1 MAGSATRQGTTWQ
14 YVVDL
19 GLDGNGRRR
28 QFRRRGFPTKTA
40 AQQAMLEA
48 QSLQLRG
55 ELANPGRRTLE
66 NYLTQWLDAVQA
78 SLEPAA
84 WTNYRNCLR
93 LYVLPRLGHV
103 QLGLLTPLTLSSM
116 YAELLRS
123 GGRKG
128 RPLSPTS
135 ARLVRGVVRK
145 ALNDAVQWGLLGTNP
160 ALRASVPKRR
170 RVQLRVWSPEEAAV
184 FVAAVGNDRLAA
196 CWLLALTAGLRRGEL
211 AGLRWE
217 DLDLDRA
224 ALRVAVQ
231 RTTDSDYNVVSKE
244 PKASSR
250 RGIALAEQMVLVL
263 RRHRVRQAQERL
275 AAGPAWHD
283 TGLVFVDEL
292 GRGYHPQRI
301 TDLFQEASA
310 AAGLPRIRL
319 HDLRHTSATLALVA
333 GVHPKIVQERL
344 GHASIGMT
352 LDIYSHVLAGMQHD
366 AAAQV
371 ERLLWTSAAEATP
384 ALPAAASDDPLF

>member
-1 MAGSATRQGTTWQ
+1 MAGSVTRQGTTWQ

-19 GLDGNGRRR
+19 GIDGNGRRR
-28 QFRRRGFPTKTA
+28 QYRRRGFSTKKA
-40 AQQAMLEA
+40 AQAAMLEA
-48 QSLQLRG
+48 QSQQVRG
-55 ELANPGRRTLE
+55 ELANPGKRTLA
-66 NYLTQWLDAVQA
+66 NYLDEWLSAARA

-84 WTNYRNCLR
+84 WTNYRNCLG
-93 LYVLPRLGHV
+93 LYVIPRLGEV
-103 QLGLLTPLTLSSM
+103 QLGVLTPLTLSSL
-116 YAELLRS
+116 YAELLRC

-135 ARLVRGVVRK
+135 VRLVHGVLRK

-170 RVQLRVWSPEEAAV
+170 RAELRVWSPEEAAA
-184 FVAAVGNDRLAA
+184 FVAAAEGQRMAP

-217 DLDLDRA
+217 DVDLERA
-224 ALRVAVQ
+224 VVRVVVQ
-231 RTTDSDYNVVSKE
+231 RTTDSDYKIVSKE

-250 RGIALAEQMVLVL
+250 RSVALAEQMVTAL

-275 AAGPAWHD
+275 AAGPGWQES
-283 TGLVFVDEL
+283 GLVFVDEL

-301 TDLFQEASA
+301 TDLFQEAAA

-352 LDIYSHVLAGMQHD
+352 LDIYSHVLAGMQHA

-371 ERLLWTSAAEATP
+371 EGLLWR
-384 ALPAAASDDPLF
+384 ALEPPEVYSNPTVS

>member
-1 MAGSATRQGTTWQ
+1 MAGSVTRQGTTWQ

-19 GLDGNGRRR
+19 GFDGNGRRR
-28 QFRRRGFPTKTA
+28 QYRRRGFPSKKA
-40 AQQAMLEA
+40 AQQAMLKA

-55 ELANPGRRTLE
+55 ELANPGRRSLE
-66 NYLTQWLDAVQA
+66 DYLTQWLDAVQA

-84 WTNYRNCLR
+84 WTNYRNCLH
-93 LYVLPRLGHV
+93 LYVVPRVGGV
-103 QLGLLTPLTLSSM
+103 QLGLLTPLTLSSL

-128 RPLSPTS
+128 RALSPTTV
-135 ARLVRGVVRK
+135 RLVHGVLRK

-170 RVQLRVWSPEEAAV
+170 RVQLRVWSPEEAASC
-184 FVAAVGNDRLAA
+184 VAAVGDDRLAA

-217 DLDLDRA
+217 DVDLERA

-250 RGIALAEQMVLVL
+250 RGIALAEQMVAVL
-263 RRHRVRQAQERL
+263 RRHRILQAQESL
-275 AAGPAWHD
+275 AAGPAWQD
-283 TGLVFVDEL
+283 SGLVFVDEL

-301 TDLFQEASA
+301 TDLFHEAA
-310 AAGLPRIRL
+310 ATAGLPRIRL
-319 HDLRHTSATLALVA
+319 YDLRHTSATLALVA

-371 ERLLWTSAAEATP
+371 ERLLWTASGEVATAGP
-384 ALPAAASDDPLF
+384 GVAQGQPS